1 MQLDLTYVDRWRHRL
16 PTCEEQTGIKEHLD
30 NGSLSRW
37 ADPSMRRVYAKA
49 FEGEFEEF
57 NPWVAAGRC
66 LGSDSFFRTFQGWLA
81 LTPQGPGQGT
91 LEVIMPSGQPSK
103 LVNSH
108 LTHQD

>member
-1 MQLDLTYVDRWRHRL
+1 
-16 PTCEEQTGIKEHLD
+16 
-30 NGSLSRW
+30 
-37 ADPSMRRVYAKA
+37 MRRTDWDQRA
-49 FEGEFEEF
+49 FRQRQPQPMGRSVDEKGLCQGFR
-57 NPWVAAGRC
+57 GRC